1 MRYAVS
7 AIECSSSVNGN
18 GANEDLEG
26 RERER
31 EKVAASLV
39 RSFVANLFAPP
50 FPRLSSVSLP
60 ALALGMQEKRLSRLL
75 TAKGVVILR
84 GLQEE
89 VLG

>member
-1 MRYAVS
+1 MVMGQMRIQKAES
-7 AIECSSSVNGN
+7 
-18 GANEDLEG
+18 EG
-26 RERER
+26 R

-50 FPRLSSVSLP
+50 TVFSLL
-60 ALALGMQEKRLSRLL
+60 LALGMQEKRLSRLL
-75 TAKGVVILR
+75 TARGVVILR